1 MNPSQLENLNPKHL
15 VYIAQ
20 KMIDEGFSGQNP
32 YDEYETLSSD
42 LSEIVKYFGIKYIS
56 RLDIEFLASFINVN
70 DEILAQLFDSETQN
84 KQELY
89 RQLEIPK
96 PEKYTYNIIASG
108 HGYVTETYKHTE
120 LTYNPEWIPT
130 MVDSLRYNSDEFEYY
145 EGDLTGTLVDDFEV
159 TNLEV
164 DDIFRVMTQTSLKES
179 ILKRLVVENTESMI
193 DSLDFQTLIEL
204 KRIIEKKLHSL

>member
-1 MNPSQLENLNPKHL
+1 MNPSELENLNPKHL
-15 VYIAQ
+15 VYLAQ
-20 KMIDEGFSGQNP
+20 KMIDEGFSGKNP
-32 YDEYETLSSD
+32 YDEYDTLSAD
-42 LSEIVKYFGIKYIS
+42 LLDAVKYFGMKYVT

-96 PEKYTYNIIASG
+96 PEKYTYDIIASG

-130 MVDSLRYNSDEFEYY
+130 MVDALRYNSDEFEYY
-145 EGDLTGTLVDDFEV
+145 DGDLINTLVDEFEV

-164 DDIFRVMTQTSLKES
+164 DDVFRVMNQNSLKES
-179 ILKRLVVENTESMI
+179 ILKRLVIENTESMI
-193 DSLDFQTLIEL
+193 DSLDFQTLIDL

>member
-1 MNPSQLENLNPKHL
+1 MNPSELENLNPKHL
-15 VYIAQ
+15 VYLAQ
-20 KMIDEGFSGQNP
+20 KMIDEGFSAQNP

-42 LSEIVKYFGIKYIS
+42 LSEAVKYFGMKYIS
-56 RLDIEFLASFINVN
+56 RLDMEFLASFISLN
-70 DEILAQLFDSETQN
+70 DEALSQLFDSETQN

-96 PEKYTYNIIASG
+96 PEKYTYDVIASG
-108 HGYVTETYKHTE
+108 HGYVSETYKHTE
-120 LTYNPEWIPT
+120 LTYNREWIPT
-130 MVDSLRYNSDEFEYY
+130 MIDALRYNSDEFEYY
-145 EGDLTGTLVDDFEV
+145 NGDLINTLVDDFEV

-164 DDIFRVMTQTSLKES
+164 EDISRVIPQNSLKES

-193 DSLDFQTLIEL
+193 DSLDFHTLIEL

>member
-1 MNPSQLENLNPKHL
+1 MNPSELENLNPKHL
-15 VYIAQ
+15 VYLAQ
-20 KMIDEGFSGQNP
+20 KMIDAGFSGKNP
-32 YDEYETLSSD
+32 YDEYDTLSAD
-42 LSEIVKYFGIKYIS
+42 LLESVKYFGIKNIS
-56 RLDIEFLASFINVN
+56 RLDMEFLALFIDLN
-70 DEILAQLFDSETQN
+70 DEVLSQLFDSETQN

-96 PEKYTYNIIASG
+96 PEKYTYDVMATG

-120 LTYNPEWIPT
+120 LTYNPEWIPI
-130 MVDSLRYNSDEFEYY
+130 MVDALRYNSDEFEYY
-145 EGDLTGTLVDDFEV
+145 DGELTDTLVEEFEV
-159 TNLEV
+159 TGLEI

>member
-56 RLDIEFLASFINVN
+56 RLDIEFLALFINVN
-70 DEILAQLFDSETQN
+70 DEVLSQLFDSETQN

-96 PEKYTYNIIASG
+96 PEKYTYDVMATG
-108 HGYVTETYKHTE
+108 HGYVTETYKHTK

-130 MVDSLRYNSDEFEYY
+130 MVDALRYNSDEFEYY
-145 EGDLTGTLVDDFEV
+145 DGELTDTLVEDFEV

-164 DDIFRVMTQTSLKES
+164 DDIFRVMSQTSLKES
-179 ILKRLVVENTESMI
+179 ILKRLVIENTESMI
-193 DSLDFQTLIEL
+193 DSLDFQTLIDL

>member
-1 MNPSQLENLNPKHL
+1 MNPSELENLNPKHL
-15 VYIAQ
+15 VYLAQ
-20 KMIDEGFSGQNP
+20 KMIDEGFSGKNP
-32 YDEYETLSSD
+32 YDEYDTLSAD
-42 LSEIVKYFGIKYIS
+42 LLDAVKYFGMKYVT

-130 MVDSLRYNSDEFEYY
+130 MVDALRYNSDEFEYY
-145 EGDLTGTLVDDFEV
+145 DGDLINTFVDEFEV

-164 DDIFRVMTQTSLKES
+164 DDVFRVMNQNSLKES
-179 ILKRLVVENTESMI
+179 ILKRLVIENTESMI
-193 DSLDFQTLIEL
+193 DSLDFQTLIDL
-204 KRIIEKKLHSL
+204 KRIIDKKLHSL

>member
-1 MNPSQLENLNPKHL
+1 MNPSELENLNPKHL
-15 VYIAQ
+15 VYLAQ
-20 KMIDEGFSGQNP
+20 KMIDAGFSGKNP
-32 YDEYETLSSD
+32 YDEYDTLSDD
-42 LSEIVKYFGIKYIS
+42 LLEAVKYFGIKNIS
-56 RLDIEFLASFINVN
+56 RLDMEFLASFIDLN
-70 DEILAQLFDSETQN
+70 DEVLSQLFDSETQN

-96 PEKYTYNIIASG
+96 PEKYTYDVMATG

-120 LTYNPEWIPT
+120 LTYNPEWIPI
-130 MVDSLRYNSDEFEYY
+130 MVDALRYNSDEFEYY
-145 EGDLTGTLVDDFEV
+145 EGELTNTLVEEFEV
-159 TNLEV
+159 NILEV

>member
-1 MNPSQLENLNPKHL
+1 MNPSELENLNPKHL
-15 VYIAQ
+15 VYLAQ
-20 KMIDEGFSGQNP
+20 KMIDEGFSGKNP
-32 YDEYETLSSD
+32 YDEYDTLSAD
-42 LSEIVKYFGIKYIS
+42 LLDAVKYFGMKYVT

-96 PEKYTYNIIASG
+96 PEKYTYDIIASG

-130 MVDSLRYNSDEFEYY
+130 MVDALRYNSDEFEYY
-145 EGDLTGTLVDDFEV
+145 DGDLINTLVDEFEV

-164 DDIFRVMTQTSLKES
+164 DDVFRVLNQNSLKES
-179 ILKRLVVENTESMI
+179 ILKRLVIENTESMI
-193 DSLDFQTLIEL
+193 DSLDFQTLIDL
-204 KRIIEKKLHSL
+204 KRIIDKKIHSL

>member
-1 MNPSQLENLNPKHL
+1 MNPSELENLNPKHL
-15 VYIAQ
+15 VYLAQ
-20 KMIDEGFSGQNP
+20 KMIDEGFSGKNP
-32 YDEYETLSSD
+32 YDEYDTLSSD
-42 LSEIVKYFGIKYIS
+42 LSDAVKYFGIKYIS
-56 RLDIEFLASFINVN
+56 RIDMEFLASFINLN
-70 DEILAQLFDSETQN
+70 DEVLSQLFDSETQN

-96 PEKYTYNIIASG
+96 PEKYTYDIIASG
-108 HGYVTETYKHTE
+108 HGYVSETYKHTQ

-130 MVDSLRYNSDEFEYY
+130 MVDALRYNSDEFEYY
-145 EGDLTGTLVDDFEV
+145 DGDLINTVVDDFEV

-164 DDIFRVMTQTSLKES
+164 DDIFRVMNQNSLKES

>member
-1 MNPSQLENLNPKHL
+1 MNPSELENLNPKHL
-15 VYIAQ
+15 VYLAQ
-20 KMIDEGFSGQNP
+20 KMIDEGFSGKNP
-32 YDEYETLSSD
+32 YDEYDTLSAD
-42 LSEIVKYFGIKYIS
+42 LLDAVKYFGMKYVT

-96 PEKYTYNIIASG
+96 PEKYTYDIIASG

-130 MVDSLRYNSDEFEYY
+130 MVDALRYNSDEFEYY
-145 EGDLTGTLVDDFEV
+145 EGDLINTLVDEFEV

-164 DDIFRVMTQTSLKES
+164 DDVFRVMNQNSLKES
-179 ILKRLVVENTESMI
+179 ILKRLVIENTESMI

>member
-1 MNPSQLENLNPKHL
+1 MNPSELENLNPKHL
-15 VYIAQ
+15 VYLAQ
-20 KMIDEGFSGQNP
+20 KMIDAGFSGKNP
-32 YDEYETLSSD
+32 YDEYDTLSAD
-42 LSEIVKYFGIKYIS
+42 LLEAVKYFGIKNIS
-56 RLDIEFLASFINVN
+56 RLDMEFLASFIDLN
-70 DEILAQLFDSETQN
+70 DEVLSQLFDSETQN

-96 PEKYTYNIIASG
+96 PEKYTYDVMATG

-120 LTYNPEWIPT
+120 LTYNPEWIPI
-130 MVDSLRYNSDEFEYY
+130 MVDALRYNSDEFEYY
-145 EGDLTGTLVDDFEV
+145 DGELTDTLVEEFEV
-159 TNLEV
+159 NNLEV

-179 ILKRLVVENTESMI
+179 ILKRLVIENTESMI

>member
-1 MNPSQLENLNPKHL
+1 MNPSELENLNPKHL
-15 VYIAQ
+15 VYLAQ
-20 KMIDEGFSGQNP
+20 KMIDAGFSGKNP
-32 YDEYETLSSD
+32 YDEYDTLSAD
-42 LSEIVKYFGIKYIS
+42 LLESVKYFGIKNIS
-56 RLDIEFLASFINVN
+56 RLDMEFLASFIDLN
-70 DEILAQLFDSETQN
+70 DEVLSQLFDSETQN

-96 PEKYTYNIIASG
+96 PEKYTYDVMATG

-120 LTYNPEWIPT
+120 LTYNPEWIPI
-130 MVDSLRYNSDEFEYY
+130 MVDALRYNSDEFEYY
-145 EGDLTGTLVDDFEV
+145 DGELTDTLVEEFEV
-159 TNLEV
+159 TRLEI

>member
-1 MNPSQLENLNPKHL
+1 MNPSELENLNPKHL
-15 VYIAQ
+15 VYLAQ
-20 KMIDEGFSGQNP
+20 KMIDEGFSGKNP
-32 YDEYETLSSD
+32 YDEYDTLSAD
-42 LSEIVKYFGIKYIS
+42 LLDAVKYFGMKYVT

-70 DEILAQLFDSETQN
+70 DEILTQLFDSETQN

-96 PEKYTYNIIASG
+96 PEKYTYDVIASG

-130 MVDSLRYNSDEFEYY
+130 MVDALRYNSDEFEYY
-145 EGDLTGTLVDDFEV
+145 EGDLINTLVDEFEV

-164 DDIFRVMTQTSLKES
+164 DDVFRVMNQNSLKES
-179 ILKRLVVENTESMI
+179 ILKRLVIENTESMI

>member
-1 MNPSQLENLNPKHL
+1 
-15 VYIAQ
+15 
-20 KMIDEGFSGQNP
+20 MIDAGFSGKNP
-32 YDEYETLSSD
+32 YDEYDTLSAD
-42 LSEIVKYFGIKYIS
+42 LLEAVKYFGIKNIS
-56 RLDIEFLASFINVN
+56 RLDMEFLASFIDLN
-70 DEILAQLFDSETQN
+70 DEVLSQLFDSETQN

-96 PEKYTYNIIASG
+96 PEKYTYDVMATG

-120 LTYNPEWIPT
+120 LTYNPEWIPI
-130 MVDSLRYNSDEFEYY
+130 MVDALRYNSDEFEYY
-145 EGDLTGTLVDDFEV
+145 DGELTDTLVEEFEV
-159 TNLEV
+159 TGLEI

-204 KRIIEKKLHSL
+204 KKIIDKKLHSL

>member
-1 MNPSQLENLNPKHL
+1 MNPSELENLNPKHL
-15 VYIAQ
+15 VYLAQ
-20 KMIDEGFSGQNP
+20 KMIDAGFSGKNP
-32 YDEYETLSSD
+32 YDEYDTLSAD
-42 LSEIVKYFGIKYIS
+42 LLESVKYFGIKNIS
-56 RLDIEFLASFINVN
+56 RLDMEFLASFIDLN
-70 DEILAQLFDSETQN
+70 DEVLSQLFDSETQN

-96 PEKYTYNIIASG
+96 PEKYTYDVMATG

-120 LTYNPEWIPT
+120 LTYNPEWIPI
-130 MVDSLRYNSDEFEYY
+130 MVDALRYNSDEFEYY
-145 EGDLTGTLVDDFEV
+145 DGELTDTLVEEFEV
-159 TNLEV
+159 TGLEI

>member
-1 MNPSQLENLNPKHL
+1 MNPSELENLNPKHL
-15 VYIAQ
+15 VYLAQ
-20 KMIDEGFSGQNP
+20 KMIDAGFSGKNP
-32 YDEYETLSSD
+32 YDEYDTLSAD
-42 LSEIVKYFGIKYIS
+42 LLEAVKYFGIKNIS
-56 RLDIEFLASFINVN
+56 RLDMEFLASFIDLN
-70 DEILAQLFDSETQN
+70 DEVLSQLFDSETQN

-96 PEKYTYNIIASG
+96 PEKYTYDVMATG

-120 LTYNPEWIPT
+120 LTYNPEWIPI
-130 MVDSLRYNSDEFEYY
+130 MVDALRYNSDEFEYY
-145 EGDLTGTLVDDFEV
+145 DGELTDTLVEEFEV
-159 TNLEV
+159 TGLEI

-204 KRIIEKKLHSL
+204 KKIIDKKLHSL

>member
-1 MNPSQLENLNPKHL
+1 MNPSELENLNPKHL
-15 VYIAQ
+15 VYLAQ
-20 KMIDEGFSGQNP
+20 KMIDAGFSGKNP
-32 YDEYETLSSD
+32 YDEYDTLSDD
-42 LSEIVKYFGIKYIS
+42 LLEAVKYFGIKNIS
-56 RLDIEFLASFINVN
+56 RLDMEFLASFIDLN
-70 DEILAQLFDSETQN
+70 DEVLSQLFDSETQN

-96 PEKYTYNIIASG
+96 PEKYTYDVMATG

-120 LTYNPEWIPT
+120 LTYNPEWIPI
-130 MVDSLRYNSDEFEYY
+130 MVDALRYNSDEFEYY
-145 EGDLTGTLVDDFEV
+145 DGELTDTLVEEFEV
-159 TNLEV
+159 TGLEI

>member
-1 MNPSQLENLNPKHL
+1 MNPSELENLNPKHL
-15 VYIAQ
+15 VYLAQ
-20 KMIDEGFSGQNP
+20 KMIDEGFSAKNP
-32 YDEYETLSSD
+32 YDEYDTLSSD
-42 LSEIVKYFGIKYIS
+42 LSEAVKYFGIKYIS
-56 RLDIEFLASFINVN
+56 RLDMEFLASFISVN
-70 DEILAQLFDSETQN
+70 DEVLSELFDSETQN

-96 PEKYTYNIIASG
+96 PEKYTYDVMATG

-130 MVDSLRYNSDEFEYY
+130 MVDALRYNSDEFEYY
-145 EGDLTGTLVDDFEV
+145 DGELTNTLVDEFEV
-159 TNLEV
+159 TGLEV
-164 DDIFRVMTQTSLKES
+164 EDIFRVMTQTSLKES

-204 KRIIEKKLHSL
+204 KKIIEKKLHSL

>member
-1 MNPSQLENLNPKHL
+1 MNPSELENLNPKHL
-15 VYIAQ
+15 VYLAQ
-20 KMIDEGFSGQNP
+20 KMIDEGFSGKNP
-32 YDEYETLSSD
+32 YDEYDTLSAD
-42 LSEIVKYFGIKYIS
+42 LLDAVKYFGMKYVT

-96 PEKYTYNIIASG
+96 PEKYTYDIIASG

-130 MVDSLRYNSDEFEYY
+130 MVDALRYNSDEFEYY
-145 EGDLTGTLVDDFEV
+145 DGDLINTLVDEFEV

-164 DDIFRVMTQTSLKES
+164 DDVFRVMSQSSLKES
-179 ILKRLVVENTESMI
+179 ILKRLVIENTESMI
-193 DSLDFQTLIEL
+193 DSLDFQTLIDL

>member
-1 MNPSQLENLNPKHL
+1 MNPSELENLNPKHL
-15 VYIAQ
+15 VYLAQ
-20 KMIDEGFSGQNP
+20 KMIDEGFSAQNP

-42 LSEIVKYFGIKYIS
+42 LTEAVKYFGIKYIS
-56 RLDIEFLASFINVN
+56 RLDMEFLASFISLN
-70 DEILAQLFDSETQN
+70 DEVLSQLFDSETQN

-96 PEKYTYNIIASG
+96 PEKYTYDIIASG
-108 HGYVTETYKHTE
+108 HGYVSETYKHTQ

-130 MVDSLRYNSDEFEYY
+130 MVDALRYNSDEFEYY
-145 EGDLTGTLVDDFEV
+145 DGDLINTLVDDFEV

-164 DDIFRVMTQTSLKES
+164 DDIFRVMNQNSLKES

>member
-1 MNPSQLENLNPKHL
+1 MNPSELENLNPKHL
-15 VYIAQ
+15 VYLAQ
-20 KMIDEGFSGQNP
+20 KMIDEGFSAQNP

-42 LSEIVKYFGIKYIS
+42 LSEAVKYFGMKYIS
-56 RLDIEFLASFINVN
+56 RLDMEFLASFISLN
-70 DEILAQLFDSETQN
+70 DEALSQLFDSETQN

-96 PEKYTYNIIASG
+96 PEKYTYDVIASG
-108 HGYVTETYKHTE
+108 HGYVSETYKHTE
-120 LTYNPEWIPT
+120 LTYNREWIPT
-130 MVDSLRYNSDEFEYY
+130 MIDALRYNSDEFEYY
-145 EGDLTGTLVDDFEV
+145 NGDLINTLVDDFEV

-164 DDIFRVMTQTSLKES
+164 EDISRVIPQNSLKES

-204 KRIIEKKLHSL
+204 KRIIEKKLHSF

>member
-1 MNPSQLENLNPKHL
+1 MNPSELENLNPKHL
-15 VYIAQ
+15 VYLAQ
-20 KMIDEGFSGQNP
+20 KMIDEGFSGKNP
-32 YDEYETLSSD
+32 YDEYDTLSAD
-42 LSEIVKYFGIKYIS
+42 LLDAVKYFGMKYVT

-70 DEILAQLFDSETQN
+70 DEILTQLFDSETQN

-96 PEKYTYNIIASG
+96 PEKYTYDIIASG

-130 MVDSLRYNSDEFEYY
+130 MVDALRYNSDEFEYY
-145 EGDLTGTLVDDFEV
+145 DGDLINTLVDEFEV

-164 DDIFRVMTQTSLKES
+164 DDVFRVLNQNSLKES
-179 ILKRLVVENTESMI
+179 ILKRLVIENTESMI
-193 DSLDFQTLIEL
+193 DSLDFQTLIDL
-204 KRIIEKKLHSL
+204 KRIIDKKIHSL

>member
-1 MNPSQLENLNPKHL
+1 MNPSELENLNPKHL
-15 VYIAQ
+15 VYLAQ
-20 KMIDEGFSGQNP
+20 KMIDEGFSAKNP
-32 YDEYETLSSD
+32 YDEYDTLSAD
-42 LSEIVKYFGIKYIS
+42 LSEAVKYFGIKYIS
-56 RLDIEFLASFINVN
+56 RIDMEFLASFISVN
-70 DEILAQLFDSETQN
+70 DEVLSELFDSETQN

-96 PEKYTYNIIASG
+96 PEKYTYDVMATG

-130 MVDSLRYNSDEFEYY
+130 MVDALRYNSDEFEYY
-145 EGDLTGTLVDDFEV
+145 DGDLTNTLVEEFEV
-159 TNLEV
+159 TGLEV

-204 KRIIEKKLHSL
+204 KKIIEKKLHSL

>member
-56 RLDIEFLASFINVN
+56 RLDIEFLALFINVN
-70 DEILAQLFDSETQN
+70 DEVLSQLFDSETQN

-96 PEKYTYNIIASG
+96 PEKYTYDVMATG

-130 MVDSLRYNSDEFEYY
+130 MVDALRYNSDEFEYY
-145 EGDLTGTLVDDFEV
+145 DGELTDTLVEDFEV

-164 DDIFRVMTQTSLKES
+164 DDIFRVMSQTSLKES
-179 ILKRLVVENTESMI
+179 ILKRLVIENTESMI

>member
-1 MNPSQLENLNPKHL
+1 MNPSELENLNPKHL
-15 VYIAQ
+15 VYLAQ
-20 KMIDEGFSGQNP
+20 KMIDAGFSGKNP
-32 YDEYETLSSD
+32 YDEYDTLSAD
-42 LSEIVKYFGIKYIS
+42 LLEAVKYFGIKNIS
-56 RLDIEFLASFINVN
+56 RLDMEFLASFIDLN
-70 DEILAQLFDSETQN
+70 DEVLSQLFDSETQN

-96 PEKYTYNIIASG
+96 PEKYTYDVMATG

-120 LTYNPEWIPT
+120 LTYNPEWIPI
-130 MVDSLRYNSDEFEYY
+130 MVDALRYNSDEFEYY
-145 EGDLTGTLVDDFEV
+145 EGELTNTLVEEFEV
-159 TNLEV
+159 NILEV

>member
-1 MNPSQLENLNPKHL
+1 MEPSQLENLHPKHL

-20 KMIDEGFSGQNP
+20 KMIDEGFSGKNP
-32 YDEYETLSSD
+32 YDEYETLSSY
-42 LSEIVKYFGIKYIS
+42 LSEAVKYFGIKYIS
-56 RLDIEFLASFINVN
+56 RIDMEFLASFIDLN
-70 DEILAQLFDSETQN
+70 DEVLSQLFDSKTQN

-96 PEKYTYNIIASG
+96 PEKYTYNVMASG

-120 LTYNPEWIPT
+120 LSYNPEWIPT
-130 MVDSLRYNSDEFEYY
+130 MVDALRYNSDEFEYY
-145 EGDLTGTLVDDFEV
+145 EGELTDTLVEEFEV
-159 TNLEV
+159 NGLEV
-164 DDIFRVMTQTSLKES
+164 DDIFRVMTQTTLKES

-204 KRIIEKKLHSL
+204 KKIIEKKLHSL